1 MGKARTLG
9 CVILVLILPLS
20 ALLAGAGPASIG
32 DQGSGPA
39 VQVGP
44 GGGGRDALFPA
55 FKPVDPV
62 VERGS
67 PLFWAIVG
75 GLVAFGLL
83 ALLMARWRPLH
94 WLAGTASKAVAEA
107 LH

>member
-1 MGKARTLG
+1 MSKARTLG
-9 CVILVLILPLS
+9 CVILVLSLPLS
-20 ALLAGAGPASIG
+20 ALLAGAGPASIEG
-32 DQGSGPA
+32 QGSGPA
-39 VQVGP
+39 VQVGS
-44 GGGGRDALFPA
+44 GGVGRDALFPA

-75 GLVAFGLL
+75 GMVAFGLL

-94 WLAGTASKAVAEA
+94 WLAGTADGVRAQAPR
-107 LH
+107 

>member
-1 MGKARTLG
+1 MSKARTLG

-20 ALLAGAGPASIG
+20 ALLAGADPASIEG
-32 DQGSGPA
+32 QGSGPA

-44 GGGGRDALFPA
+44 GGGGQDALFPA

-75 GLVAFGLL
+75 GLLLFGLL
-83 ALLMARWRPLH
+83 ALLAAKWRPLH
-94 WLAGTASKAVAEA
+94 WLAGTESKAAAEPS
-107 LH
+107 H